1 MLLARTETVERMEV
15 FDEQGHSVG
24 QVTSPTDPRL
34 FGPDKGTVYLQRP
47 LPTQQQSSQ
56 PAQAA

>member
-1 MLLARTETVERMEV
+1 MARTETAERMEV

-24 QVTSPTDPRL
+24 RVTWPTDPRL
-34 FGPDKGTVYLQRP
+34 FGPNKGTVYLQRP
-47 LPTQQQSSQ
+47 LPTEQPASR